1 MLTWIDAGKSVVI
14 CAPTSSGKTVLSS
27 YVAVIFKAAALS
39 STAKEEQTKGAS
51 TKNAKKASSVAAAR
65 VVSKSLDDEEEE
77 EDDDEEEEDGY
88 EYFEED
94 DEEEDDEGDPAS
106 ELRAADGS
114 IDGSLEQQQLQS
126 VEQLESLTAALV
138 AADRAKRESFYE
150 EVASDRSEGQKV
162 LFVVPTE
169 PLVWQVAAYFTKLL
183 RNEGDVN
190 TKVGIVTDQLTY
202 YPPKKFDLMPQ
213 IVVGTP
219 LALEN
224 ALTKARG
231 LVGINESKGKA
242 QGDLLPGGFDRFDWV
257 SNDDRCTVTVTV
269 TVLIGHLII
278 DVSVVSAGDLR

>member
-65 VVSKSLDDEEEE
+65 VVSKSLDEEEDE
-77 EDDDEEEEDGY
+77 EDDDDDEEEEEEDGY

-114 IDGSLEQQQLQS
+114 TDGSLEQQQLQS
-126 VEQLESLTAALV
+126 VEQLESQTAALV

-257 SNDDRCTVTVTV
+257 SNDDALSLSLCLLEGRS
-269 TVLIGHLII
+269 II
-278 DVSVVSAGDLR
+278 

>member
-1 MLTWIDAGKSVVI
+1 MHFLQPPLSKFTFGHKLDPWQKRVLTWIDAGKSVVI

-27 YVAVIFKAAALS
+27 YVAVIFKA
-39 STAKEEQTKGAS
+39 STAAKAEELTKVAKSAS
-51 TKNAKKASSVAAAR
+51 APKKSSSAAR
-65 VVSKSLDDEEEE
+65 VVDQPDE
-77 EDDDEEEEDGY
+77 EDDDDEEGYELFEED
-88 EYFEED
+88 EEDED
-94 DEEEDDEGDPAS
+94 DEEEDQSANEVQDERITDNDAEQS
-106 ELRAADGS
+106 E
-114 IDGSLEQQQLQS
+114 EQLQALTTRL
-126 VEQLESLTAALV
+126 VEV
-138 AADRAKRESFYE
+138 DRANREAFYR

-231 LVGINESKGKA
+231 LVGINESKAKA

-257 SNDDRCTVTVTV
+257 RTLYVM
-269 TVLIGHLII
+269 
-278 DVSVVSAGDLR
+278 AWK

>member
-65 VVSKSLDDEEEE
+65 VVSKSLDEEEDE
-77 EDDDEEEEDGY
+77 DDDDDEEEEDGY

-114 IDGSLEQQQLQS
+114 TDGSLEQQQLQS
-126 VEQLESLTAALV
+126 VEQLESQTAALV

-257 SNDDRCTVTVTV
+257 SNDDALSLSLSLCLLEGRS
-269 TVLIGHLII
+269 II
-278 DVSVVSAGDLR
+278 

>member
-1 MLTWIDAGKSVVI
+1 VLTWIDAGKSVVI

-51 TKNAKKASSVAAAR
+51 AKNAKKSSSVAAAR
-65 VVSKSLDDEEEE
+65 VVSKSLDDDEEEE
-77 EDDDEEEEDGY
+77 EDDEEEDGY

-114 IDGSLEQQQLQS
+114 TDGSLEQQQLQS

-257 SNDDRCTVTVTV
+257 SNDDRCTVS
-269 TVLIGHLII
+269 VLVGHLII

>member
-27 YVAVIFKAAALS
+27 YVAVIFKAS
-39 STAKEEQTKGAS
+39 STAKADEQTKGGTKS
-51 TKNAKKASSVAAAR
+51 TSGGPKKSSSSSAAAAR
-65 VVSKSLDDEEEE
+65 VVDQPPEDEFD
-77 EDDDEEEEDGY
+77 DDDEDEGDD
-88 EYFEED
+88 YFEED
-94 DEEEDDEGDPAS
+94 DEEEEEQVEYNDEGELAN
-106 ELRAADGS
+106 ELRAADS
-114 IDGSLEQQQLQS
+114 PDGGLEQQQ
-126 VEQLESLTAALV
+126 QLEDDGSVTAALV
-138 AADRAKRESFYE
+138 EADRAKREAFYE

-257 SNDDRCTVTVTV
+257 SGWVDSDDR
-269 TVLIGHLII
+269 
-278 DVSVVSAGDLR
+278 

>member
-1 MLTWIDAGKSVVI
+1 VLTWIDAGKSVVI

-27 YVAVIFKAAALS
+27 YVAVIFKAAS
-39 STAKEEQTKGAS
+39 STAKAEEQTKGGAAS
-51 TKNAKKASSVAAAR
+51 TKNAKKSTSSSSAAR
-65 VVSKSLDDEEEE
+65 AVSKSPEEEEEEDGDEEEEE
-77 EDDDEEEEDGY
+77 EDDYFEEEDEEEE
-88 EYFEED
+88 E
-94 DEEEDDEGDPAS
+94 EGDPAS

-114 IDGSLEQQQLQS
+114 TDGSVEQQQQLQS

-138 AADRAKRESFYE
+138 AADRAKRDAFYE

-257 SNDDRCTVTVTV
+257 SND
-269 TVLIGHLII
+269 GI
-278 DVSVVSAGDLR
+278 DALSLSLCWYVDPSSLSYL

>member
-1 MLTWIDAGKSVVI
+1 MDPWQKRVLTWIDAGKSVVI

-27 YVAVIFKAAALS
+27 YVAVIFKA
-39 STAKEEQTKGAS
+39 STAKAEEQTKGGGGGGS
-51 TKNAKKASSVAAAR
+51 SSKSGGVKKPSSSSSSAAAR
-65 VVSKSLDDEEEE
+65 VVDRLPDEEEE
-77 EDDDEEEEDGY
+77 EDDDDDDDDEGD

-94 DEEEDDEGDPAS
+94 DEGGEYFEDDEERESAN
-106 ELRAADGS
+106 ELRAGDGS
-114 IDGSLEQQQLQS
+114 DTGLEQQHDQSIEQQQQQSDGSLT
-126 VEQLESLTAALV
+126 VALV
-138 AADRAKRESFYE
+138 EADRAKRQSFYE

-257 SNDDRCTVTVTV
+257 RGNDDR
-269 TVLIGHLII
+269 
-278 DVSVVSAGDLR
+278 